1 MRIKDLRR
9 IIYGIDYKVPL
20 ENGEQVQAINFDNA
34 ATTPSLVTV
43 ISDVIKFLVIYAS
56 SHRGF
61 GFKSEVSTRIYDEC
75 RKVVTNFVGAD
86 ARKNAVIFVKNATEA
101 INKLSNIF
109 YAKYKDAV
117 ILSTDMEH
125 HSNDLPWRKFKID
138 YINVDE
144 NGILLIE
151 DLERKL
157 QYYNGTVKLVTVTGA
172 SNVTGYKNPIY
183 EIAKLV
189 HKYNAM
195 IMVDGAQLVPHAPV
209 YMNGQGSNDYLDFL
223 VFSGHKMYAPFGC
236 GVLIGSKEIF
246 EGVAPDYPGGGNVE
260 IVTHNYI
267 QWEETPLKDEPGSPN
282 AVGAVAMASA
292 MNTLSEIGMKNIED
306 YEKKL
311 TEYAVKRLRKL
322 PYIKFFCLGSKIY
335 QKACNGKSNN
345 RYENLKYNNL
355 NAYPKC
361 NQVSIIAFNI
371 EGIPDETV
379 AKVLSYKGGIAVRN
393 GCFCAH
399 PYVQRLL
406 KMSDEE
412 VKERIRTN
420 NRKPGMV
427 RISFGFYNTLDE
439 VDKLIC
445 HIKELI
451 DNREKYV

>member
-20 ENGEQVQAINFDNA
+20 EDGELVRGINFDNA

-43 ISDVIKFLVIYAS
+43 ISDVIKFLVIYSS

-61 GFKSEVSTRIYDEC
+61 GFKSEMSTKIYDEC
-75 RKVVTNFVGAD
+75 RKVVANFVGAD
-86 ARKNAVIFVKNATEA
+86 SKKNAVIFVKNATEA
-101 INKLSNIF
+101 INKLSNTL
-109 YAKYKDAV
+109 YSKHKDAV
-117 ILSTDMEH
+117 IISTDMEH

-144 NGILLIE
+144 NGVLLIE

-157 QYYNGTVKLVTVTGA
+157 QYYNGKVKLVTVTGA
-172 SNVTGYKNPIY
+172 SNVTGYKNSIY

-209 YMNGQGSNDYLDFL
+209 CMDGQGSNDYLDFL

-236 GVLIGSKEIF
+236 GVLIGPKEIF
-246 EGVAPDYPGGGNVE
+246 EGVEPDYPGGGNVE

-267 QWEETPLKDEPGSPN
+267 KWEETPLKDEPGSPN

-292 MNTLSEIGMKNIED
+292 MNTLSKIGMKNIED

-311 TEYAVKRLRKL
+311 TEYAIKKLRKL
-322 PYIKFFCLGSKIY
+322 PFIKFYCMGSEIY
-335 QKACNGKSNN
+335 QKASKDKSN
-345 RYENLKYNNL
+345 KY
-355 NAYPKC
+355 AKC
-361 NQVSIIAFNI
+361 KQVSIIAFNI
-371 EGIPDETV
+371 EGIPHETV
-379 AKVLSYKGGIAVRN
+379 AKVLSYKGGIAVRD

-399 PYVQRLL
+399 PYVQKLL

-412 VKERIRTN
+412 VQERIITN
-420 NRKPGMV
+420 NQKPGMV
-427 RISFGFYNTLDE
+427 RISFGFYNSFDE
-439 VDKLIC
+439 IDKLIY

-451 DNREKYV
+451 DNREKYI